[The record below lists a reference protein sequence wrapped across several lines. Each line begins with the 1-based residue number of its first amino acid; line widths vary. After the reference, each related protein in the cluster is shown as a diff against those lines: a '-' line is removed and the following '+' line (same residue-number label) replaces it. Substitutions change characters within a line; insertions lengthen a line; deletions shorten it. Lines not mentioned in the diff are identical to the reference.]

1 MAFDRAAAK
10 AAGYSDQEIEEY
22 LSQKKAKPD
31 MTSADAPPPPPPA
44 TEGTAEQPGFDFG
57 EMATTMAAGAVPYA
71 GPAAAAAA
79 AGGAGY
85 GLYKFGKGV
94 LETGKDV
101 AQAMRERTAFEAS
114 REARIAKRAGFSG
127 TPGSAPVT
135 GPAAPAQPAAQ
146 VQLSPQAQALRTPP
160 APAQPATGMGPPR
173 GSVSVPANFGQS
185 VQQMAYDKLAS
196 MANAARTM
204 APAARAA
211 GGMMSLLTPSNVG
224 QQYPFPTKG
233 PMAGREINPGTG
245 RPWTK
250 QELEAYNV
258 QQGMR

>member
-1 MAFDRAAAK
+1 MAFDRAAAR

-22 LSQKKAKPD
+22 LSKKKTTPD
-31 MTSADAPPPPPPA
+31 MTAGDAPPPPPSD
-44 TEGTAEQPGFDFG
+44 TTVTEQPGFDLG

-101 AQAMRERTAFEAS
+101 AQAMRERTAFEAA
-114 REARIAKRAGFSG
+114 RESRIASRPGFSG

-160 APAQPATGMGPPR
+160 AGTPPGGGMGPPR

-185 VQQMAYDKLAS
+185 VQQMAYDRLAS

-204 APAARAA
+204 APAAKAA